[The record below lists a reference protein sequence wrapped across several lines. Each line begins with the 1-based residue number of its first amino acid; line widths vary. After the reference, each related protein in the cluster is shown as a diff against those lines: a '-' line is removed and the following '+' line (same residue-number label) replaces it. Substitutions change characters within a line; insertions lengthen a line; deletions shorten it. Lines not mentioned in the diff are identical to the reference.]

1 MKDVKIFGESLQEEL
16 FEVHVEDKKGAD
28 QTGWILREGYD
39 ELTNTHLND
48 HILRLLPSFDPYM
61 LGHAEKTHLV
71 DARYYKRIYRN
82 AGWISPVALLNGRV
96 VGIWFS
102 KRRGNR
108 LSLEIEPFEKFS
120 RAIRKKIEEEA
131 ASLGEF
137 LGNPWEIRVTE

>member
-1 MKDVKIFGESLQEEL
+1 MQDAKIFRESLQEEL
-16 FEVHVEDKKGAD
+16 LEIHVEDTKRAD
-28 QTGWILREGYD
+28 QTGWILREDYD
-39 ELTNTHLND
+39 ELTNKYLND

-61 LGHAEKTHLV
+61 LGHAAKTHLV
-71 DARYYKRIYRN
+71 
-82 AGWISPVALLNGRV
+82 V

-108 LSLEIEPFEKFS
+108 LSLQIEPFEKFS

-137 LGNPWEIRVTE
+137 SGNPWEIRVTE